1 MNRLWMI
8 PGLVLLVLLSS
19 CTMTGPKF
27 TPLENV
33 DAQRGVIYVY
43 RPSNY
48 DMGLMSALI
57 SLDGKQIAS
66 LENGGYVAVPVAPG
80 AHTITQK
87 WKAGIL
93 GNSDLEGGT
102 TTAMV
107 DVKSA
112 GAAYVSLTSSGKRVQ
127 AKQFNAV
134 AVELKWQ
141 LNKVSADQA
150 LPEISQCRK
159 VEAIQR

>member
-1 MNRLWMI
+1 MTRAWKISAFLWL
-8 PGLVLLVLLSS
+8 GLLSS

-33 DAQRGVIYVY
+33 DSQYGVLYVY

-48 DMGLMSALI
+48 DMGLMTALI

-66 LENGGYVAVPVAPG
+66 LENGGYIALPVTPG
-80 AHTITQK
+80 EYTITQK

-93 GNSDLEGGT
+93 GNSNLESGT
-102 TTAMV
+102 TTTMV
-107 DVKSA
+107 EVQSS
-112 GAAYVSLTSSGKRVQ
+112 GASYVSLTSSGRRVE
-127 AKQFNAV
+127 ANRFNAV

-141 LNKVSADQA
+141 LNQVSADQA

-159 VEAIQR
+159 VEAI

>member
-1 MNRLWMI
+1 MTRAWKISAFLWW
-8 PGLVLLVLLSS
+8 GLLSS

-33 DAQRGVIYVY
+33 DSQYGVLYVY

-48 DMGLMSALI
+48 DMSLMTALI
-57 SLDGKQIAS
+57 SLDGKQIAF

-80 AHTITQK
+80 EHTITQK

-102 TTAMV
+102 TTTVV
-107 DVKSA
+107 DVKRSDA
-112 GAAYVSLTSSGKRVQ
+112 SYVSLTSNSTRVQ

-134 AVELKWQ
+134 AVDLQWQ

-159 VEAIQR
+159 VEAI

>member
-1 MNRLWMI
+1 MTQARKI
-8 PGLVLLVLLSS
+8 SVFVLFGLLSS

-33 DAQRGVIYVY
+33 DSQRGVIYVY

-57 SLDGKQIAS
+57 SLDGKQVAS

-80 AHTITQK
+80 EHTITQK

-93 GNSDLEGGT
+93 GNSNLESGT
-102 TTAMV
+102 TTTMV
-107 DVKSA
+107 EVQRS
-112 GAAYVSLTSSGKRVQ
+112 GASYVSLTSSGKRVE
-127 AKQFNAV
+127 ANRFNAV

-141 LNKVSADQA
+141 LNQVSADQA

-159 VEAIQR
+159 VEAL

>member
-1 MNRLWMI
+1 MARVWKI
-8 PGLVLLVLLSS
+8 SAFVWFVLISS

-33 DAQRGVIYVY
+33 DSQHGVIYIY

-66 LENGGYVAVPVAPG
+66 LENGGYIAVPVAPG
-80 AHTITQK
+80 EHTITQK

-93 GNSDLEGGT
+93 GNSNLESGT
-102 TTAMV
+102 TTTMV
-107 DVKSA
+107 EVQSS
-112 GAAYVSLTSSGKRVQ
+112 GASYVSLTSRGKRVE
-127 AKQFNAV
+127 AHRFNAV

-141 LNKVSADQA
+141 LNQVSADQA
-150 LPEISQCRK
+150 LPEIAQCRK
-159 VEAIQR
+159 VEAI

>member
-1 MNRLWMI
+1 MTQAWKISALF
-8 PGLVLLVLLSS
+8 LLGLLSS

-27 TPLENV
+27 TPLENA
-33 DAQRGVIYVY
+33 DFHRGVIYVY

-66 LENGGYVAVPVAPG
+66 LENGGYVAVPVTPG
-80 AHTITQK
+80 EHTITQK

-102 TTAMV
+102 TTTVV
-107 DVKSA
+107 DVKSSDA
-112 GAAYVSLTSSGKRVQ
+112 SYVSLTSSSTRVQ
-127 AKQFNAV
+127 AKRFNAV

-141 LNKVSADQA
+141 LNKVSANQA

-159 VEAIQR
+159 VEAI

>member
-1 MNRLWMI
+1 MNRVWKI
-8 PGLVLLVLLSS
+8 SALVWLALLSA
-19 CTMTGPKF
+19 CTITGPTF

-33 DAQRGVIYVY
+33 DSQQGVIYVY

-57 SLDGKQIAS
+57 SLDGKQVAS
-66 LENGGYVAVPVAPG
+66 LENGGYIAVPVTPG
-80 AHTITQK
+80 EHRVTQK

-102 TTAMV
+102 TAV
-107 DVKSA
+107 VIDVKSS
-112 GAAYVSLTSSGKRVQ
+112 GASYISLTSSSAKVRVNQ
-127 AKQFNAV
+127 SNAV
-134 AVELKWQ
+134 KLHWQ
-141 LNKVSADQA
+141 LNKISADQA

-159 VEAIQR
+159 VEAI

>member
-1 MNRLWMI
+1 MTQARKI
-8 PGLVLLVLLSS
+8 SVFVLLGLLSS

-27 TPLENV
+27 TPLEYV
-33 DAQRGVIYVY
+33 DSQRGVIYVY

-57 SLDGKQIAS
+57 SLDGKQVAS

-80 AHTITQK
+80 EHTITQK

-93 GNSDLEGGT
+93 GNSNLESGT
-102 TTAMV
+102 TTTMV
-107 DVKSA
+107 EVQRS
-112 GAAYVSLTSSGKRVQ
+112 GASYVSLTSSGRRVE
-127 AKQFNAV
+127 ANRFNTV

-141 LNKVSADQA
+141 LNQVSADQA

-159 VEAIQR
+159 VEAI

>member
-1 MNRLWMI
+1 MTRVWKISAFLWL
-8 PGLVLLVLLSS
+8 GLLSS
-19 CTMTGPKF
+19 CTMTGSKF
-27 TPLENV
+27 TPLENL
-33 DAQRGVIYVY
+33 DSQKGVLYVY

-48 DMGLMSALI
+48 DMGLMTALI

-66 LENGGYVAVPVAPG
+66 LENGGYVAVTVTPG
-80 AHTITQK
+80 EHTITQK

-102 TTAMV
+102 TTTV
-107 DVKSA
+107 VGVKRSDA
-112 GAAYVSLTSSGKRVQ
+112 SYVSLTSNSTRVQ

-134 AVELKWQ
+134 AVDLQWQ
-141 LNKVSADQA
+141 LNKVPLDQA

-159 VEAIQR
+159 VEAI

>member
-1 MNRLWMI
+1 MTQARKI
-8 PGLVLLVLLSS
+8 SVFVLLGLLSS

-33 DAQRGVIYVY
+33 DSQRGVIYVY

-57 SLDGKQIAS
+57 SLDGKQVAS

-80 AHTITQK
+80 QHTITQK

-93 GNSDLEGGT
+93 GNSNLESGT
-102 TTAMV
+102 TTTMV
-107 DVKSA
+107 EVQSS
-112 GAAYVSLTSSGKRVQ
+112 GASYVSLTSSGKRVE
-127 AKQFNAV
+127 ANRFNAV

-141 LNKVSADQA
+141 LNQVSADQA

-159 VEAIQR
+159 VEAI

>member
-1 MNRLWMI
+1 MTQARKI
-8 PGLVLLVLLSS
+8 SVFVLLGLLSS

-33 DAQRGVIYVY
+33 DSQRGVIYVY

-57 SLDGKQIAS
+57 SLDGKQVAS

-80 AHTITQK
+80 EHTITQK

-93 GNSDLEGGT
+93 GNSNLESGT
-102 TTAMV
+102 TTTMV
-107 DVKSA
+107 EVQRS
-112 GAAYVSLTSSGKRVQ
+112 GASYVSLTSSGKRVE
-127 AKQFNAV
+127 ANRFNAV

-141 LNKVSADQA
+141 LNQVSADQA

-159 VEAIQR
+159 VEAI

>member
-1 MNRLWMI
+1 MTQARKI
-8 PGLVLLVLLSS
+8 SVFVLLGLLSS

-33 DAQRGVIYVY
+33 DSQRGVIYVY

-57 SLDGKQIAS
+57 SLDGKQVAS

-80 AHTITQK
+80 EHTITQK

-93 GNSDLEGGT
+93 GNSNLESGT
-102 TTAMV
+102 TTTMV
-107 DVKSA
+107 EVQSS
-112 GAAYVSLTSSGKRVQ
+112 GASYVSLTSSGKRVE
-127 AKQFNAV
+127 AKRFNAV

-141 LNKVSADQA
+141 LNQVSADQA

-159 VEAIQR
+159 VEAI

>member
-1 MNRLWMI
+1 MTLVWKVSAFLWL
-8 PGLVLLVLLSS
+8 GLLSS

-33 DAQRGVIYVY
+33 DSHRGVLYVY

-57 SLDGKQIAS
+57 SLDGKQVAS

-80 AHTITQK
+80 EHTITQK

-102 TTAMV
+102 TTVVV
-107 DVKSA
+107 DVKSSNA
-112 GAAYVSLTSSGKRVQ
+112 SYISLTSSGRRVE
-127 AKQFNAV
+127 ANRFNAV

-141 LNKVSADQA
+141 LNQVSADQA

-159 VEAIQR
+159 VEAI

>member
-1 MNRLWMI
+1 MTQARKI
-8 PGLVLLVLLSS
+8 SVFVLLGLLSS

-33 DAQRGVIYVY
+33 DSQRGVIYVY

-57 SLDGKQIAS
+57 SLDGKQVAS

-80 AHTITQK
+80 EHTITQK

-93 GNSDLEGGT
+93 GNSNLESGT
-102 TTAMV
+102 TTTMV
-107 DVKSA
+107 EVQSS
-112 GAAYVSLTSSGKRVQ
+112 GASYVSLTSSGKRVE
-127 AKQFNAV
+127 AHRFNAV

-141 LNKVSADQA
+141 LNQVSADQA

-159 VEAIQR
+159 VEAI

>member
-1 MNRLWMI
+1 MTQARKI
-8 PGLVLLVLLSS
+8 SVFVLLGLLSS

-33 DAQRGVIYVY
+33 DSQRGVIYVY

-57 SLDGKQIAS
+57 SLDGKQVAS

-80 AHTITQK
+80 QHTITQK

-93 GNSDLEGGT
+93 GNSNLESGT
-102 TTAMV
+102 TTTMV
-107 DVKSA
+107 EVQSS
-112 GAAYVSLTSSGKRVQ
+112 GVSYVSLTSSGKRVE
-127 AKQFNAV
+127 ANRFNAV

-141 LNKVSADQA
+141 LNQVSADQA

-159 VEAIQR
+159 VEAI